1 MNNVTK
7 HTLINDS
14 FKVQD
19 RSVAFN
25 TTKYTKF
32 IYMVLDSILPLTFKK
47 LPFIRVWYSIK
58 DKKTGTGRTSELP
71 NIQNKFRGS
80 EIRNLAPKSLPP
92 KKKFIIILPL
102 P

>member
-14 FKVQD
+14 FKIQD

-47 LPFIRVWYSIK
+47 LPFIRV
-58 DKKTGTGRTSELP
+58 
-71 NIQNKFRGS
+71 
-80 EIRNLAPKSLPP
+80 
-92 KKKFIIILPL
+92 
-102 P
+102 

>member
-14 FKVQD
+14 FKVQN

-32 IYMVLDSILPLTFKK
+32 IYVVSGSILPLTFKK
-47 LPFIRVWYSIK
+47 LPLVRV
-58 DKKTGTGRTSELP
+58 
-71 NIQNKFRGS
+71 
-80 EIRNLAPKSLPP
+80 
-92 KKKFIIILPL
+92 
-102 P
+102 